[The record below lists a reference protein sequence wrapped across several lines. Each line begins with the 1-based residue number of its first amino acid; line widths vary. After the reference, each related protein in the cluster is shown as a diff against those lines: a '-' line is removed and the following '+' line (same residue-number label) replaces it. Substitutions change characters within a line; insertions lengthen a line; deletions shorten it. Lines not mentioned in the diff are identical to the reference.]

1 MNSIKEQ
8 KGARL
13 ERFRQLYSEA
23 RAAAEG
29 RISDMHS
36 YMDQYLG
43 AGAIDGSTEA
53 ASYVRNITFEI
64 IESEI
69 DPNVPYPKA
78 DTTLAE
84 SKRLSNA
91 AMIERLCRSVRE
103 RLPFE
108 ELNDRDER
116 YTYVYGASV
125 WYVEWDESLRF
136 SNELGG
142 VRVHCLAPTDFIGQ
156 PGISEVEDMEY
167 CFLKFTTTR
176 DELVRRY
183 GVKEEELSLA
193 DIEYEYGEGG
203 SGSDTVSV
211 ITAYYKDDDGE
222 IGCFIFS
229 GSLVLTDQPRFYK
242 RKVAHC
248 KECGAYFGQCECK
261 DSEKVYKELTHERV
275 NSSLEPETFG
285 EILIPYYTPR
295 SYPIVIRRNTRTEK
309 SPFGISDCM
318 IMRPQQQAINKVESR
333 ILKKLI
339 RAGIFPILPEDSS
352 ISASNTV
359 FGEIIRMRQGESAD
373 NYGKLDTTPDIR
385 NDILEADRLYD
396 QAKRVIGISD
406 ALQGTDT
413 SLPESGYARELKIN
427 RATSRLETKK
437 RIKYH
442 TYSRLYELIFR
453 HYLAFFDRTEA
464 TFSESGGIRASF
476 DRYAFIEPDT
486 DGGLSFADDYLFS
499 VDLDNGSEYGR
510 SLLWQ
515 KNLENLES
523 GALGDKEHPRTLL
536 RYWRSQ
542 EKAHYPFARENVEY
556 LEAILKER
564 KD

>member
-1 MNSIKEQ
+1 MNNNEQ
-8 KGARL
+8 KSARL
-13 ERFRQLYSEA
+13 ERFRSLYSEA

-29 RISDMHS
+29 RISEMHS

-43 AGAIDGSTEA
+43 SAVIDGSSEA

-78 DTTLAE
+78 DTTLTE
-84 SKRLSNA
+84 SKRISNA

-142 VRVHCLAPTDFIGQ
+142 VRVHCLPPTDFIGQ

-176 DELVRRY
+176 DELTRRY
-183 GVKEEELSLA
+183 GVKEADLSLA
-193 DIEYEYGEGG
+193 DVEYEYGENA

-211 ITAYYKDDDGE
+211 ITAYYRDTDAE

-229 GSLVLTDQPRFYK
+229 GSLVLADQPRFYK

-248 KECGAYFGQCECK
+248 KECGAYFGQCDCK
-261 DSEKVYKELTHERV
+261 DPEKQYKELTHERV
-275 NSSLEPETFG
+275 NASLEPETFG

-309 SPFGISDCM
+309 SLFGISDCR
-318 IMRPQQQAINKVESR
+318 IMRPQQQAINKIESR

-339 RAGIFPILPEDSS
+339 RAGIFPILPEDASL
-352 ISASNTV
+352 SASNSV
-359 FGEIIRMRQGESAD
+359 FGEIIRMRQGESAE

-413 SLPESGYARELKIN
+413 SLNESGYARELKIN

-464 TFSESGGIRASF
+464 TFSESGEIRASF

-523 GALGDKEHPRTLL
+523 GTLGDKDDPRTLL
-536 RYWRSQ
+536 RYWKSQ
-542 EKAHYPFARENVEY
+542 VKAHYPFARENVEH
-556 LEAILKER
+556 LEEILKER
-564 KD
+564 ND

>member
-1 MNSIKEQ
+1 
-8 KGARL
+8 
-13 ERFRQLYSEA
+13 
-23 RAAAEG
+23 
-29 RISDMHS
+29 
-36 YMDQYLG
+36 
-43 AGAIDGSTEA
+43 
-53 ASYVRNITFEI
+53 
-64 IESEI
+64 
-69 DPNVPYPKA
+69 
-78 DTTLAE
+78 
-84 SKRLSNA
+84 
-91 AMIERLCRSVRE
+91 
-103 RLPFE
+103 
-108 ELNDRDER
+108 
-116 YTYVYGASV
+116 
-125 WYVEWDESLRF
+125 
-136 SNELGG
+136 
-142 VRVHCLAPTDFIGQ
+142 
-156 PGISEVEDMEY
+156 
-167 CFLKFTTTR
+167 
-176 DELVRRY
+176 
-183 GVKEEELSLA
+183 
-193 DIEYEYGEGG
+193 
-203 SGSDTVSV
+203 
-211 ITAYYKDDDGE
+211 
-222 IGCFIFS
+222 
-229 GSLVLTDQPRFYK
+229 
-242 RKVAHC
+242 
-248 KECGAYFGQCECK
+248 
-261 DSEKVYKELTHERV
+261 
-275 NSSLEPETFG
+275 
-285 EILIPYYTPR
+285 
-295 SYPIVIRRNTRTEK
+295 
-309 SPFGISDCM
+309 
-318 IMRPQQQAINKVESR
+318 
-333 ILKKLI
+333 
-339 RAGIFPILPEDSS
+339 
-352 ISASNTV
+352 
-359 FGEIIRMRQGESAD
+359 MRQGESAD

-413 SLPESGYARELKIN
+413 TLPESGYARELKIN

-523 GALGDKEHPRTLL
+523 GALGDKEHARTLL